1 MADIFNESD
10 FGNSTKRRLP
20 ICFCL
25 DTSGSMM
32 GNPIKQ
38 LNMGLQNFLASIKAN
53 DDTRSSTDIAIIT
66 FGSSVEIVMPFGK
79 ISKDKALPEIS
90 ASTTLTPIGEGILT
104 ALELLN
110 ARKEG
115 YKEMGIKYY
124 QPWLVVITDG
134 APQGPNAFQN
144 MELAIQACNELEKND
159 KLVIFN
165 IGVGSGVDF
174 EILKRLSIKRE
185 EPISVTSGDF
195 GKLFE
200 FLGSSSSSVVSSGMN
215 DDALYDI
222 ASANEP
228 AGESVDV
235 DDFFKYIEDEE

>member
-1 MADIFNESD
+1 MESNEMFNASD

-25 DTSGSMM
+25 DTSGSML

-38 LNMGLQNFLASIKAN
+38 LNMGLSNFIASIKAN
-53 DDTRSSTDIAIIT
+53 DDTRSATDIAIIT
-66 FGSSVEIVMPFGK
+66 FGSKVEIVMPFGK
-79 ISKDKALPEIS
+79 IGKDSSLPEIS

-115 YKEMGIKYY
+115 YKDMGIKYY

-134 APQGPNAFQN
+134 APQGPNAMQN
-144 MELAIQACNELEKND
+144 MELAIKACNELESND

-165 IGVGSGVDF
+165 IGVGNSVDF
-174 EILKRLSIKRE
+174 DILKRLSLKRE
-185 EPISVTSGDF
+185 EPISVSSGDF

-200 FLGSSSSSVVSSGMN
+200 FLGSSSSSVVSSGMS
-215 DDALYDI
+215 DDALYNI
-222 ASANEP
+222 NTEP
-228 AGESVDV
+228 EGESVDV
-235 DDFFKYIEDEE
+235 DDFFKFIEE